1 MATMT
6 GGMQRKGNAM
16 RTRLL
21 RTILPAA
28 IVIGTLALIAGPAEA
43 KSGIRVGFGSGG
55 RQTIVRQRDARS
67 VHIARP
73 SLRHERPT
81 LQRDRF
87 DRRDNV
93 ERCDQRG
100 RDNRGHDRRDVM
112 RRPATSGTV
121 TRTTTTTTTVG
132 GRHGTIT
139 TTTVTTTA
147 TRGRSMPV
155 THVPVRRPRVVQRRS
170 GGYGGSGG
178 ISFTI
183 VIGR

>member
-1 MATMT
+1 
-6 GGMQRKGNAM
+6 M

-93 ERCDQRG
+93 ERCDP
-100 RDNRGHDRRDVM
+100 RGHDRRDAM
-112 RRPATSGTV
+112 RRPIRSGTV
-121 TRTTTTTTTVG
+121 IRRTTTTVG
-132 GRHGTIT
+132 GRRGTISR
-139 TTTVTTTA
+139 TTVTTTA
-147 TRGRSMPV
+147 RRGRTVPV
-155 THVPVRRPRVVQRRS
+155 THAPVRRPRVVQRRS
-170 GGYGGSGG
+170 GGSGVSGG
-178 ISFTI
+178 ISITI